1 MPNHYGNTRNLSPQ
15 PQQAQLNSNSAEGR
29 GKKLLMSSPF
39 SKDAPSKSKIKNGK
53 VIIDLAKK
61 YLIIKHMNLSIEIL

>member
-39 SKDAPSKSKIKNGK
+39 SKDAPSKSKIKNDK
-53 VIIDLAKK
+53 VID
-61 YLIIKHMNLSIEIL
+61 E